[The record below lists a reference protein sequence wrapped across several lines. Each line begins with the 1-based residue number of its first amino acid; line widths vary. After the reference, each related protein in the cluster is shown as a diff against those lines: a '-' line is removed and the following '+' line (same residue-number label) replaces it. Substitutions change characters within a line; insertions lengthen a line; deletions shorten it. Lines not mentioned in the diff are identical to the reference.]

1 MKEKDTLAEVM
12 KKEFSVRLGRR
23 RNEMDLT
30 QEKAAELCGVTLREY
45 QTWEQGK
52 SLPGLPNAAR
62 IRAAMGLSLD
72 DLADEVTR
80 AKETAMA

>member
-45 QTWEQGK
+45 QTW
-52 SLPGLPNAAR
+52 
-62 IRAAMGLSLD
+62 
-72 DLADEVTR
+72 
-80 AKETAMA
+80 

>member
-30 QEKAAELCGVTLREY
+30 QEKGCRIMRCNSAGVSNLGA
-45 QTWEQGK
+45 GK

-72 DLADEVTR
+72 DLADEMTG